1 MENPPNKKS
10 ADDVAREIG
19 RAIVS
24 AVPVAG
30 GPLQVAFENIFA
42 SPIEKRKQA
51 WLEQLATIPSRVLT
65 GHMVDTLYRRHA

>member
-1 MENPPNKKS
+1 MMEKPPTNKS
-10 ADDVAREIG
+10 AGDVVREVV

-24 AVPVAG
+24 AVPAAG

-51 WLEQLATIPSRVLT
+51 WLGQLAEVIAEVQEREKN
-65 GHMVDTLYRRHA
+65 